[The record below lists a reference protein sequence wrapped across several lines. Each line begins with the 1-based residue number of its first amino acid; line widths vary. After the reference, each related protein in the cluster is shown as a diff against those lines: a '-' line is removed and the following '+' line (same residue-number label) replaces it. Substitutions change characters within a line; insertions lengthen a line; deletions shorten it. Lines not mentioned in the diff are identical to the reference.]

1 MNSVKV
7 LHCAD
12 VHIGAVGG
20 ILGENAAKRRFET
33 LLTFERIILEANE
46 RMVDF
51 LLISGDLF
59 DSNSVDNEL
68 IDRTFEALKNTVG
81 MKVIYCAGNHD
92 PLNATSPFLTRALPE
107 NLYVLGT
114 EDECIDFADKGVR
127 IYGRSFEDNSQ
138 AGKNRF
144 SITPPDDDIINIM
157 VIHGE
162 LKSDLNSQYNAIT
175 PEFVKSSKMDYI
187 ALGHVH
193 KRSGILKLD
202 NTSFAYC
209 GCPEGQG
216 FDELDD
222 KGVYI
227 GEIKKHTAELEFL
240 AVSKR
245 RYIEE
250 NIDVS
255 GLSNSAEIAAEIIN
269 QLKLLYGEDYS
280 QNLYKIIL
288 VGEVEES
295 LIISKDE
302 ILSRLDDELYF
313 AKLKDKTEIKIDTE
327 LLANEVSLKGIFT
340 KNMLSLIEN
349 AENDEEKE
357 RLRDAVKLGLT
368 AFKTEVFYNED

>member
-33 LLTFERIILEANE
+33 LLTFEKIISKAKEQS
-46 RMVDF
+46 VDF

-59 DSNSVDNEL
+59 DSNSVDTEL
-68 IDRTFEALKNTVG
+68 IDRTFAALNNTG
-81 MKVIYCAGNHD
+81 DIKVIYCGGNHD
-92 PLNATSPFLTRALPE
+92 PLNASSPFLTRDLPE
-107 NLYVLGT
+107 NLYVLGV
-114 EDECIDFADKGVR
+114 DDKAVR
-127 IYGRSFEDNSQ
+127 IYGCSFEDS
-138 AGKNRF
+138 AKTGKNRF

-175 PEFVKSSKMDYI
+175 PEFVKNSKMDYI

-193 KRSGILKLD
+193 KKSGILRLES
-202 NTSFAYC
+202 TSFAYC

-227 GEIKKHTAELEFL
+227 GEIKKNCAELEFL
-240 AVSKR
+240 PVSKR

-250 NIDVS
+250 HIDVS
-255 GLSNSAEIAAEIIN
+255 ALSNSAEISAEIIN
-269 QLKLLYGEDYS
+269 KLKITYGEDYA

-288 VGEVEES
+288 VGEVDEN

-302 ILSRLDDELYF
+302 ILSRLDDQLYF
-313 AKLKDKTEIKIDTE
+313 VKLKDKTEIHIDTE
-327 LLANEVSLKGIFT
+327 TLANEVSLKGIFT
-340 KNMLSLIEN
+340 KNMLSLMEK
-349 AENDEEKE
+349 AETDEEKQ
-357 RLRDAVKLGLT
+357 RLRDALKLGIA

>member
-12 VHIGAVGG
+12 VHIGALSG

-33 LLTFERIILEANE
+33 LLTFEKIISEAIE
-46 RMVDF
+46 RKVDF

-59 DSNSVDNEL
+59 DSNSIDSEL
-68 IDRTFEALKNTVG
+68 IDRTFEAFKNTG
-81 MKVIYCAGNHD
+81 DIKVIYCAGNHD
-92 PLNATSPFLTRALPE
+92 PLNSTSPFLTRNLPE

-114 EDECIDFADKGVR
+114 EDECISFADKGVR
-127 IYGRSFEDNSQ
+127 IYGRSFEDSSQ
-138 AGKNRF
+138 VGKNRF

-157 VIHGE
+157 VLHGE

-193 KRSGILKLD
+193 KKSGILKLE

-227 GEIKKHTAELEFL
+227 GEIKKHSAELEFL
-240 AVSKR
+240 PVSKR

-250 NIDVS
+250 NIDIS
-255 GLSNSAEIAAEIIN
+255 ALSNSAEIAAEIIN
-269 QLKLLYGEDYS
+269 KLKLAYGEDYS

-288 VGEVEES
+288 VGEVDENV
-295 LIISKDE
+295 IISKDE

-313 AKLKDKTEIKIDTE
+313 AKLKDKTEIRIDLE

-340 KNMLSLIEN
+340 KNMLSLIEK
-349 AENDEEKE
+349 AENNEEKE
-357 RLRDAVKLGLT
+357 RLRDALKLGLT